1 MGAQT
6 NATPTLELSVIIPV
20 YNSAVIFPELHRRL
34 AVVLEPAVKSFEI
47 IAVVDGCR
55 DRSAEVIGCIAA
67 KDPRVKMIESSRNFG
82 HQAAITAGLEFSSG
96 ATTIVMDDDLE
107 DPPEILPRFLAK
119 LDEGHDVVYGIRKRR
134 HRPLPY
140 RVLYRLFYRLLGSLV
155 DIHIPYDAG
164 DFCAMRRQVVETMNA
179 MPESNRYLR
188 GMRAWCGF
196 RQTGL
201 EYDRGERLAS
211 ESGYTLKKYLALAL
225 DAIFSFSYKPLKFV
239 SLAGFL
245 VAGVSFLY
253 VVRLIVGRLTG
264 EFNQVPGWA
273 SLQVSILVLS
283 GIHLISIGIVGEY
296 LARIYDEVKQRP
308 KFVIKNVVGVQR
320 ERKHD

>member
-1 MGAQT
+1 MDAQI
-6 NATPTLELSVIIPV
+6 NPTSILELSVIIPV
-20 YNSAVIFPELHRRL
+20 YNSAEIFPELHRRL
-34 AVVLEPAVKSFEI
+34 VSVLDPAVKSFEV

-55 DRSAEVIGCIAA
+55 DRSAEVIGNIAA
-67 KDPRVKMIESSRNFG
+67 RDSRVKMIEFSRNFG
-82 HQAAITAGLEFSSG
+82 HQAAITAGLEFASG

-107 DPPEILPRFLAK
+107 DPPEILPRFLTK
-119 LDEGHDVVYGIRKRR
+119 LDEGFDVVYGIRKRR

-140 RVLYRLFYRLLGSLV
+140 RILYRLFYRLHGTLV
-155 DIHIPYDAG
+155 DIQMPYDAG
-164 DFCAMRRQVVETMNA
+164 DFCAMRRPVVETMNA

-211 ESGYTLKKYLALAL
+211 KSGYTLRKYLALAL

-264 EFNQVPGWA
+264 EFSQVPGWA

-308 KFVIKNVVGVQR
+308 KFVIKNAVGIQR
-320 ERKHD
+320 EQKRG

>member
-6 NATPTLELSVIIPV
+6 NPTPTLELSVIIPV
-20 YNSAVIFPELHRRL
+20 YNSADIFPELHRRL
-34 AVVLEPAVKSFEI
+34 VSVLEPAVKSFEI

-55 DRSAEVIGCIAA
+55 DRSAEVIGGIAG
-67 KDPRVKMIESSRNFG
+67 KDPRVKMIEFSRNFG
-82 HQAAITAGLEFSSG
+82 HQAAITAGLEFTSG
-96 ATTIVMDDDLE
+96 TTVIIMDDDLE

-119 LDEGHDVVYGIRKRR
+119 LDEGYDVVYGIRKRR

-253 VVRLIVGRLTG
+253 VMRLIVGRLTG

-308 KFVIKNVVGVQR
+308 KFVIKKAVGIQR
-320 ERKHD
+320 EQRHD

>member
-20 YNSAVIFPELHRRL
+20 YNSADIFPELHRRL

-55 DRSAEVIGCIAA
+55 DSSAEVIGGIAA
-67 KDPRVKMIESSRNFG
+67 KDPRVKMIEFSRNFG

-253 VVRLIVGRLTG
+253 VMRLIVGRLTG

-308 KFVIKNVVGVQR
+308 KFVIKKAVGIQR
-320 ERKHD
+320 EQRHD

>member
-1 MGAQT
+1 
-6 NATPTLELSVIIPV
+6 
-20 YNSAVIFPELHRRL
+20 LHRRL
-34 AVVLEPAVKSFEI
+34 VAVLEPAVKSFEM

-55 DRSAEVIGCIAA
+55 DRSAEVIGGIAV
-67 KDPRVKMIESSRNFG
+67 KDPRVKMIEFSRNFG
-82 HQAAITAGLEFSSG
+82 HQAAITAGLEFVSG
-96 ATTIVMDDDLE
+96 ATTIIMDDDLE

-119 LDEGHDVVYGIRKRR
+119 LDEGYDVIYGVRKRR

-140 RVLYRLFYRLLGSLV
+140 RMLYRLFYRFLGSLV

-164 DFCAMRRQVVETMNA
+164 DFCAMRRPVVETMNA

-211 ESGYTLKKYLALAL
+211 ESGYTLRKYLALAL

-308 KFVIKNVVGVQR
+308 KFVIKNAVGIQR
-320 ERKHD
+320 EQRHD

>member
-1 MGAQT
+1 MGAQI
-6 NATPTLELSVIIPV
+6 NPTPTLELSVIIPV
-20 YNSAVIFPELHRRL
+20 YNSADIFPELHRRL
-34 AVVLEPAVKSFEI
+34 VAVLEPAVKSFEI
-47 IAVVDGCR
+47 IAVLDGCR
-55 DRSAEVIGCIAA
+55 DRSVEVIGGIAS
-67 KDPRVKMIESSRNFG
+67 KDPRVKMIEFSRNFG
-82 HQAAITAGLEFSSG
+82 HQAAITAGLEFVTG
-96 ATTIVMDDDLE
+96 ATAIIMDDDLE
-107 DPPEILPRFLAK
+107 DPPETLPRFLTK
-119 LDEGHDVVYGIRKRR
+119 LDEGYDVVYGIRKRR

-140 RVLYRLFYRLLGSLV
+140 RILYRLFYRLLGSMV

-164 DFCAMRRQVVETMNA
+164 DFCAMRRQVVDAMNA

-211 ESGYTLKKYLALAL
+211 ESGYTLRKYLALAL
-225 DAIFSFSYKPLKFV
+225 DAVFSFSYKPLKFV

-264 EFNQVPGWA
+264 EFHEVPGWA

-308 KFVIKNVVGVQR
+308 KFVIRKAVGIQR
-320 ERKHD
+320 EGGHD

>member
-20 YNSAVIFPELHRRL
+20 YNSADIFPELHRRL

-55 DRSAEVIGCIAA
+55 DRSAEVIGGIAA
-67 KDPRVKMIESSRNFG
+67 KDPRVKMIEFSRNFG

-253 VVRLIVGRLTG
+253 VMRLIVGRLTG

-308 KFVIKNVVGVQR
+308 KFVIKKAVGIQR
-320 ERKHD
+320 EQRHD

>member
-1 MGAQT
+1 MGAQINPT
-6 NATPTLELSVIIPV
+6 STLELSVIIPV
-20 YNSAVIFPELHRRL
+20 YNSAEIFPELHRRL
-34 AVVLEPAVKSFEI
+34 IAVLEPAVKSFEI

-55 DRSAEVIGCIAA
+55 DRSAEVIGGIAA
-67 KDPRVKMIESSRNFG
+67 KDPRVKMIEFSRNFG
-82 HQAAITAGLEFSSG
+82 HQAAITAGLEFVSG
-96 ATTIVMDDDLE
+96 ATAIIMDDDLE

-119 LDEGHDVVYGIRKRR
+119 LDEGYDVVYGIRKRR

-140 RVLYRLFYRLLGSLV
+140 RVLYRLFYRLLGSMV

-164 DFCAMRRQVVETMNA
+164 DFSAMRRPVVETMNA

-253 VVRLIVGRLTG
+253 VVRLIIGRLTG

-308 KFVIKNVVGVQR
+308 KFVIKNAVGIQR
-320 ERKHD
+320 EQRHD

>member
-1 MGAQT
+1 
-6 NATPTLELSVIIPV
+6 
-20 YNSAVIFPELHRRL
+20 
-34 AVVLEPAVKSFEI
+34 
-47 IAVVDGCR
+47 
-55 DRSAEVIGCIAA
+55 
-67 KDPRVKMIESSRNFG
+67 MIEFSRNFG
-82 HQAAITAGLEFSSG
+82 HQAAITAGLEFTSG
-96 ATTIVMDDDLE
+96 TTVIIMDDDLE

-119 LDEGHDVVYGIRKRR
+119 LDEGYDVVYGIRKRR

-253 VVRLIVGRLTG
+253 VMRLIVGRLTG

-308 KFVIKNVVGVQR
+308 KFVIKKAVGIQR
-320 ERKHD
+320 EQRHD

>member
-6 NATPTLELSVIIPV
+6 NPTPTLELSVIIPV
-20 YNSAVIFPELHRRL
+20 YNSAEIFPELHRRL
-34 AVVLEPAVKSFEI
+34 TAVLESTVKSYEI
-47 IAVVDGCR
+47 VAVVDGCR
-55 DRSAEVIGCIAA
+55 DRSAEVIGGIAT
-67 KDPRVKMIESSRNFG
+67 KDPRVKMIEFSRNFG
-82 HQAAITAGLEFSSG
+82 HQAAITAGLEFVSG
-96 ATTIVMDDDLE
+96 ATVIIMDDDLE
-107 DPPEILPRFLAK
+107 DPPEILPRILAK
-119 LDEGHDVVYGIRKRR
+119 LNEGNDVVYGIRKRR

-140 RVLYRLFYRLLGSLV
+140 RILYRIFYRLLGSLV
-155 DIHIPYDAG
+155 DIRIPYDAG

-196 RQTGL
+196 NQTGL

-211 ESGYTLKKYLALAL
+211 ESGYTLRKYVALAL

-253 VVRLIVGRLTG
+253 VLRLIVGRLTG

-308 KFVIKNVVGVQR
+308 QYVIKKAVGIQP

>member
-1 MGAQT
+1 MGEQT
-6 NATPTLELSVIIPV
+6 NPTPTLELSVIIPV
-20 YNSAVIFPELHRRL
+20 NNSADIFPELHRRL
-34 AVVLEPAVKSFEI
+34 VAVLEPAVTAFEI

-55 DRSAEVIGCIAA
+55 DRSAEVIGGIAA
-67 KDPRVKMIESSRNFG
+67 KDPRVKMIEFSRNFG
-82 HQAAITAGLEFSSG
+82 HQAAITAGLEFTSG
-96 ATTIVMDDDLE
+96 TTVIIMDDDLE

-119 LDEGHDVVYGIRKRR
+119 LDEGYDVVYGIRKRR

-140 RVLYRLFYRLLGSLV
+140 RMLYRLFYRLLGSLV

-164 DFCAMRRQVVETMNA
+164 DFCAMRRQVVETMNT

-308 KFVIKNVVGVQR
+308 KFVIKKAVGIQR
-320 ERKHD
+320 EQRHD

>member
-1 MGAQT
+1 MGAQ
-6 NATPTLELSVIIPV
+6 NNPTSTLDLSVIIPV
-20 YNSAVIFPELHRRL
+20 YNSADIFPELYRRL
-34 AVVLEPAVKSFEI
+34 VAVLEPAVKSFEI

-55 DRSAEVIGCIAA
+55 DRSAEVIGGIAA
-67 KDPRVKMIESSRNFG
+67 KDPRVKMIEFSRNFG
-82 HQAAITAGLEFSSG
+82 HQAAITAGLEFVSG
-96 ATTIVMDDDLE
+96 TTTIIMDDDLE

-119 LDEGHDVVYGIRKRR
+119 LDEGFDVVYGIRKRR

-140 RVLYRLFYRLLGSLV
+140 RMLYRLFYRLLGSLV

-164 DFCAMRRQVVETMNA
+164 DFCAMRKPVVETMNA

-211 ESGYTLKKYLALAL
+211 ESGYTLKKYIALAL

-253 VVRLIVGRLTG
+253 VLRLIVGRLTG

-308 KFVIKNVVGVQR
+308 KFVIKKAVGIQPEQR
-320 ERKHD
+320 HD

>member
-1 MGAQT
+1 MGAQNNPT
-6 NATPTLELSVIIPV
+6 STLELSVIIPV
-20 YNSAVIFPELHRRL
+20 YNSAEIFPELHRRL
-34 AVVLEPAVKSFEI
+34 IAVLGPAVKSFEI

-55 DRSAEVIGCIAA
+55 DRSAEVIGGIAT
-67 KDPRVKMIESSRNFG
+67 KDSRVKMIEFSRNFG
-82 HQAAITAGLEFSSG
+82 HQAAITAGLEFVSG
-96 ATTIVMDDDLE
+96 ATTIIMDDDLE
-107 DPPEILPRFLAK
+107 DPPEILPRFLAS
-119 LDEGHDVVYGIRKRR
+119 LDEGFDVVYGIRKRR

-140 RVLYRLFYRLLGSLV
+140 RMLYRLFYRLLGSLV

-164 DFCAMRRQVVETMNA
+164 DFCAMRRPVVETMNA

-211 ESGYTLKKYLALAL
+211 ESGYTLKKYIALAL

-253 VVRLIVGRLTG
+253 VLRLIVGRLTG

-308 KFVIKNVVGVQR
+308 KFVIKNAVGIQR
-320 ERKHD
+320 EQRHD

>member
-1 MGAQT
+1 MGAQI
-6 NATPTLELSVIIPV
+6 NPTPTLDLSVIIPV
-20 YNSAVIFPELHRRL
+20 YNSADIFPELHRRL
-34 AVVLEPAVKSFEI
+34 VVVLEPAVKSFEI

-55 DRSAEVIGCIAA
+55 DRSAEVIGSIAV
-67 KDPRVKMIESSRNFG
+67 KDPRVKMIEFSRNFG
-82 HQAAITAGLEFSSG
+82 HQAAITAGLEFVSG
-96 ATTIVMDDDLE
+96 ATAIIMDDDLE

-119 LDEGHDVVYGIRKRR
+119 LDEGYDVVYGIRKRR

-140 RVLYRLFYRLLGSLV
+140 RMLYRLFYRLLGSLV

-164 DFCAMRRQVVETMNA
+164 DFSAMRRPVVDTMNA

-308 KFVIKNVVGVQR
+308 KFVIKKAVGIQR
-320 ERKHD
+320 EQRHD

>member
-1 MGAQT
+1 MGAQINPT
-6 NATPTLELSVIIPV
+6 STLELSVIIPV
-20 YNSAVIFPELHRRL
+20 YNSADIFPELHRRL
-34 AVVLEPAVKSFEI
+34 VTVLEPAVKSFEI

-55 DRSAEVIGCIAA
+55 DRSAEVIGGIAT
-67 KDPRVKMIESSRNFG
+67 KDSRVKMIEFSRNFG
-82 HQAAITAGLEFSSG
+82 HQAAITAGLEFVSG
-96 ATTIVMDDDLE
+96 ATTIIMDDDLE

-119 LDEGHDVVYGIRKRR
+119 LDEGFDVIYGIRKRR

-140 RVLYRLFYRLLGSLV
+140 RMLYRLFYRLLGSLV

-164 DFCAMRRQVVETMNA
+164 DFCAMRKPVVETMNA

-211 ESGYTLKKYLALAL
+211 ESGYTLKKYVALAF

-253 VVRLIVGRLTG
+253 VLRLIVGRLTG

-308 KFVIKNVVGVQR
+308 KFVIKNAVGIQR
-320 ERKHD
+320 GQRHD

>member
-1 MGAQT
+1 MGPHT
-6 NATPTLELSVIIPV
+6 NPSSPLELTVIIPV
-20 YNSAVIFPELHRRL
+20 YNSADIFPELHRRL
-34 AVVLEPAVKSFEI
+34 VASLEPAVKSFEI
-47 IAVVDGCR
+47 VAVVDGCR
-55 DRSAEVIGCIAA
+55 DRSAEVITSIAE
-67 KDPRVKMIESSRNFG
+67 KDPRVKMIEFSRNFG
-82 HQAAITAGLEFSSG
+82 HQAAITAGLKFAAG
-96 ATTIVMDDDLE
+96 ATVIIMDDDLE

-119 LDEGHDVVYGIRKRR
+119 LNEGYDVVYGVRKRR

-140 RVLYRLFYRLLGSLV
+140 RILYRLFYRLLGSMV
-155 DIHIPYDAG
+155 DIRIPYDAG
-164 DFCAMRRQVVETMNA
+164 DFSAMRRAVVDTMNA

-201 EYDRGERLAS
+201 DYDRGERLAS

-308 KFVIKNVVGVQR
+308 KFVIKKAVGIQP
-320 ERKHD
+320 ERSHD

>member
-6 NATPTLELSVIIPV
+6 NPTSTVELSVIIPV
-20 YNSAVIFPELHRRL
+20 YNSADIFPELHRRL
-34 AVVLEPAVKSFEI
+34 TAVLEPAVKSYEI

-55 DRSAEVIGCIAA
+55 DRSAEVISGIAV
-67 KDPRVKMIESSRNFG
+67 KDPRVKMIEFSRNFG
-82 HQAAITAGLEFSSG
+82 HQAAITAGLEFVSG
-96 ATTIVMDDDLE
+96 ATVIIMDDDLE

-119 LDEGHDVVYGIRKRR
+119 LNEGNDVVYGIRKRR

-140 RVLYRLFYRLLGSLV
+140 RILYRLFYRLLGSMV
-155 DIHIPYDAG
+155 DIRIPYDAG
-164 DFCAMRRQVVETMNA
+164 DFCAMRRQVAETMNA

-196 RQTGL
+196 TQTGL
-201 EYDRGERLAS
+201 EYDRGERLAN
-211 ESGYTLKKYLALAL
+211 ESGYTLKKYIALAL

-253 VVRLIVGRLTG
+253 VLRLIVGRLTG

-308 KFVIKNVVGVQR
+308 KFVVKKAVGIQQ
-320 ERKHD
+320 ERRHD